1 MKLKIMEKVAVYPG
15 TFDPI
20 TYGHIDIVKRASE
33 IFEKVIISVAENPHK
48 NPIFTIE
55 ERVDIIKELLREL
68 KLENVEVDSFSGL
81 LVDYLKKKNVRVI
94 IRGLRVISDFD
105 YEFSYS
111 SMNKKLWDEIET
123 LFLMTNE
130 RYSFISSTLI
140 KEVFQ
145 LGGDV
150 SDYAPEIVINKLKE
164 KMKGG

>member
-1 MKLKIMEKVAVYPG
+1 MEKVAVYPG

-55 ERVDIIKELLREL
+55 ERVDIIKELVREL

-130 RYSFISSTLI
+130 RYSFVSSTLI

>member
-1 MKLKIMEKVAVYPG
+1 MELKIMEKVAVYPG

-55 ERVDIIKELLREL
+55 ERVDIIKELVREL

-130 RYSFISSTLI
+130 RYSFVSSTLI